1 MYRPRYLKVYKY
13 AAVFSPDDPIGQTCR
28 SRDERGLAYKPMRG
42 NLVACTERRIDMK
55 ISKYRMQLASG
66 EVAR

>member
-1 MYRPRYLKVYKY
+1 MYRPKYLKVYKY
-13 AAVFSPDDPIGQTCR
+13 AAIFSPNDLIGQTCR
-28 SRDERGLAYKPMRG
+28 SCNERSLAYKPIRG